1 MVYGLTNHFTIEN
14 GWDVKYV
21 ARVGE
26 MKYYSFKVEAQVLD
40 CPEGFSNDKFL
51 RLLRADLGNDN
62 FVEMMSRVRNAS
74 NNILETRVKR
84 DSKGYSLFNLTSDP
98 FEQNDL
104 AKDEAFL
111 KLVNS
116 QLVEKYG
123 EGLGKKTIKVETRLG
138 WKLPITGPKHNFW
151 NRIYNFISQERTK
164 QFLIESGR
172 INGKLVG
179 LDFCESEK
187 DNELMLEILNPTQ
200 IKMTKRKRK
209 IQHILTKLI
218 TNQFPSMKESLAS

>member
-1 MVYGLTNHFTIEN
+1 MLN
-14 GWDVKYV
+14 
-21 ARVGE
+21 
-26 MKYYSFKVEAQVLD
+26 

-98 FEQNDL
+98 FGKFPKIPTTDRFLEQNDL

-111 KLVNS
+111 KFVNS

-200 IKMTKRKRK
+200 VKNTTHFFR
-209 IQHILTKLI
+209 
-218 TNQFPSMKESLAS
+218 N